1 MEKGKQKKKKV
12 GEEKEGIRE
21 EKMKRLEWEI
31 ERKEREEKRSNIVVR
46 GVFGNGRGQWGEALG
61 KLEKLLEDIGV
72 VVKVGRGQGLLKEKI
87 RKGDQ

>member
-46 GVFGNGRGQWGEALG
+46 GLEMGEGSGGR
-61 KLEKLLEDIGV
+61 
-72 VVKVGRGQGLLKEKI
+72 R
-87 RKGDQ
+87 